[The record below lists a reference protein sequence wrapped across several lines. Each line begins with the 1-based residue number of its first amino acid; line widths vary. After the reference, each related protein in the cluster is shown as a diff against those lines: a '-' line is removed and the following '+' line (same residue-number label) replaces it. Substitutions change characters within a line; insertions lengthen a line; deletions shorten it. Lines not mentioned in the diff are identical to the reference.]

1 MDDIKKI
8 EKLENAV
15 RFGQKDVIK
24 VGIVL
29 LFFIAV
35 SVIAIIFGYP
45 VSSPA
50 ILIFATVVGAYMAL
64 NIGANDVANN
74 VGPAVGSQAITL
86 VGAIIIASIAEA
98 SGAIIAGKDVVDTI
112 KSGIISADSLKDST
126 TFIYVM
132 IAALTSGAIWLHV
145 ATMLGAPVSTTH
157 SLVGG
162 VLGAGVMAGGLGV
175 ANWGVMGEI
184 ALSWVVSPCLGGV
197 IAVSFLWIIKKSI
210 TYQSDKV
217 QAAKRVVPIL
227 IFIMTWCF
235 SIYIVQKTGVINIS
249 LTNAIIAG
257 LIIAIVVFF
266 ISRPLI
272 QKKADKL
279 QNTKEDIN
287 ELFTIPL
294 ICSAALLSFA
304 HGANDVANAIGP
316 LAGIYDV
323 ISEIDLHTADGKTIV
338 PFWILLVGGLG
349 ISLGLA
355 LYGPRLIRTVGSEI
369 TDLDKMRAFCV
380 ALSAA
385 ITVLIA
391 SQMGLPVSSTHIAI
405 GAIFGVGF
413 LREYLKKRYFDMQQR
428 IIEAHKGRDEEVV
441 KRFLDKFHRASI
453 KRKQEMLQSLV
464 RIAPKS
470 GKDSKDSKDSSAKS
484 KDSKDSSAKKAKKD
498 SKVATKIESKILG
511 KDSKSGVLKDS
522 KAVLK
527 DSSVDSELPA
537 LKKKDIKSLK
547 KAYKQELVRRSAI
560 NRIVA
565 SWIITVPL
573 SAIFGA
579 VTYFLITRLGIM
591 A

>member
-8 EKLENAV
+8 EKIENAV

-24 VGIVL
+24 VGVVL

-50 ILIFATVVGAYMAL
+50 ILIFAAVVGAYMAL

-74 VGPAVGSQAITL
+74 VGPAVGSHAITL
-86 VGAIIIASIAEA
+86 IGAIIIASIAEA
-98 SGAIIAGKDVVDTI
+98 SGALIAGKDVVDTI
-112 KSGIISADSLKDST
+112 KSGIISPSALQDSK
-126 TFIYVM
+126 TFVYVM
-132 IAALTSGAIWLHV
+132 IAALTSGALWLNV
-145 ATMLGAPVSTTH
+145 ATILGAPVSTTH

-162 VLGAGVMAGGLGV
+162 VLGAGIMAGGFGV
-175 ANWGVMGEI
+175 ANWGVFGEI
-184 ALSWVVSPCLGGV
+184 ALSWVISPCLGGL
-197 IAVSFLWIIKKSI
+197 IAVIFLFIIKKSI

-217 QAAKRVVPIL
+217 AAAKRVVPIL

-257 LIIAIVVFF
+257 LIISILVFF
-266 ISRPLI
+266 ISHPLI

-316 LAGIYDV
+316 LAGIYDA
-323 ISEIDLHTADGKTIV
+323 ISELDLRTASGKTIV
-338 PFWILLVGGLG
+338 PLWILLIGGLG

-391 SQMGLPVSSTHIAI
+391 SQLGLPVSSTHIAI

-428 IIEAHKGRDEEVV
+428 IIEAHKGRDEEMV
-441 KRFLDKFHRASI
+441 KRFLDKFNRAGI
-453 KRKQEMLQSLV
+453 KKKQEMLQSLEK
-464 RIAPKS
+464 IESKNAFKS
-470 GKDSKDSKDSSAKS
+470 KDSKDSKDTG
-484 KDSKDSSAKKAKKD
+484 AKKAKKD
-498 SKVATKIESKILG
+498 SKITKSASKDSKDSIESKN
-511 KDSKSGVLKDS
+511 VLKDS
-522 KAVLK
+522 KVGSK
-527 DSSVDSELPA
+527 DSSLNDEVPP
-537 LKKKDIKSLK
+537 LKKRDIKSLK
-547 KAYKQELVRRSAI
+547 KAYKLELVRRSAI

-579 VTYFLITRLGIM
+579 VTYFLITRLAIIS